1 MDLALWVWSERRR
14 SIIVY
19 TAAVLDIRLI
29 REKPEEVQAG
39 LDRLGAG
46 VTLAP
51 VLALDAR
58 VRDLKNESQN
68 LQAEQNRLSKEIGRA
83 AAGEARDQAKA
94 AATALR
100 ERIEGLTAEL
110 GKQEAALDELL
121 LELPNL
127 PHPSV
132 PTGKDET
139 ENVVLRQQGTPRAFE
154 FQPLPHWDLGTRHDI
169 IDFERGV
176 KISGSRFYVLKG
188 WGARLQRALI
198 TYMLDVHTE
207 KHGYVEIYPPYMV
220 KRDCLV
226 GTGNLPK
233 FGANLYRDAEEDFWF
248 IPTAEVPVTNLYR
261 DEILPESALPLKHV
275 AFTACFR
282 REQMAAGRDTRGI
295 KRGHQFDKVELVKFV
310 HPDRSMDE
318 LHALLGDAEDV
329 LRGLELPYRV
339 VQMCTGDLSFS
350 AMAKL
355 DLELW
360 APGQNEWLEVSSCS
374 NFGEFQARRAR
385 IRFREGQEGGGGG
398 SGGGGGGGGKGKN
411 RFVHT
416 LNGSGL
422 ALPRTLIG
430 VLETY
435 QRADGRIDVPAAL
448 RPYLGGAT
456 VLGS

>member
-1 MDLALWVWSERRR
+1 M
-14 SIIVY
+14 I
-19 TAAVLDIRLI
+19 DIRLL
-29 REKPEEVQAG
+29 RDKPDEVRTAYE
-39 LDRLGAG
+39 RLGATVDLGG
-46 VTLAP
+46 VTA
-51 VLALDAR
+51 ADAR
-58 VRDLKNESQN
+58 VRDLKNESQTM
-68 LQAEQNRLSKEIGRA
+68 QAEQNRLSKEIGRA
-83 AAGEARDQAKA
+83 AAGEARERAKA
-94 AATALR
+94 DSTALKDK
-100 ERIEGLTAEL
+100 IEKLNADLDAAQAGLDT
-110 GKQEAALDELL
+110 LL

-132 PTGKDET
+132 PVGKDES
-139 ENVVLRQQGTPRAFE
+139 ENVVLREEGTKRSYDFTPK
-154 FQPLPHWDLGTRHDI
+154 PHWDLGTALDI

-176 KISGSRFYVLKG
+176 KISGSRFYVLKD

-198 TYMLDVHTE
+198 TLMLDLHTQ

-220 KRDCLV
+220 RRECLV

-233 FGANLYRDAEEDFWF
+233 FGDNLYRDAVEDFWF

-261 DEILPESALPLKHV
+261 DEIVDGGRLPIKHV

-310 HPDRSMDE
+310 RPETSMDE
-318 LHALLGDAEDV
+318 LTALLSDAEDV
-329 LRGLELPYRV
+329 LKALEIPYRV

-350 AMAKL
+350 AMAKQ

-360 APGQNEWLEVSSCS
+360 APGCGEWLEVSSCS
-374 NFGEFQARRAR
+374 NFGDFQARRAR
-385 IRFREGQEGGGGG
+385 IRFKDAGAKE
-398 SGGGGGGGGKGKN
+398 KA

-435 QRADGRIDVPAAL
+435 QRADGKIDVPAAL
-448 RPYLGGAT
+448 RPYLGGAQI
-456 VLGS
+456 LG

>member
-1 MDLALWVWSERRR
+1 V
-14 SIIVY
+14 I
-19 TAAVLDIRLI
+19 DIRLL
-29 REKPEEVQAG
+29 RDKPDEVRQAY
-39 LDRLGAG
+39 DRLGTPVDLDG
-46 VTLAP
+46 VIA
-51 VLALDAR
+51 ADAR
-58 VRDLKNESQN
+58 VRDLKNESQT
-68 LQAEQNRLSKEIGRA
+68 LQAEQNRLSKEIGKA
-83 AAGEARDQAKA
+83 APGAPREEAKA
-94 AATALR
+94 KSTALKEKIEALNGELATA
-100 ERIEGLTAEL
+100 
-110 GKQEAALDELL
+110 EAKLEEVL

-132 PTGKDET
+132 PVGKDET
-139 ENVVLRQQGTPRAFE
+139 ENRVVREEGKKRSYDFAPK
-154 FQPLPHWDLGTRHDI
+154 PHWDLGTALDI

-176 KISGSRFYVLKG
+176 KVSGTRFYVLKS

-198 TYMLDVHTE
+198 TLMLDLHTQ

-220 KRDCLV
+220 RRDCLV

-261 DEILPESALPLKHV
+261 DEVVEAERLPIKHV

-310 HPDRSMDE
+310 RPETSMDE
-318 LHALLGDAEDV
+318 LTALLADAEDV
-329 LRGLELPYRV
+329 LKTLELPYRV
-339 VQMCTGDLSFS
+339 VQMVTGDLSFS
-350 AMAKL
+350 AMAKF

-360 APGQNEWLEVSSCS
+360 APGCGEWLEVSSCS
-374 NFGEFQARRAR
+374 NFGDFQARRAR
-385 IRFREGQEGGGGG
+385 IRFKEG
-398 SGGGGGGGGKGKN
+398 KDKP
-411 RFVHT
+411 RFLHT

-456 VLGS
+456 VLG

>member
-1 MDLALWVWSERRR
+1 V
-14 SIIVY
+14 I
-19 TAAVLDIRLI
+19 DIRLL
-29 REKPEEVQAG
+29 REKPDEVRAG
-39 LDRLGAG
+39 YQRLGTD
-46 VTLAP
+46 VD
-51 VLALDAR
+51 LDAVMARDTR
-58 VRDLKNESQN
+58 VRDLKNESQT

-83 AAGEARDQAKA
+83 APGEAREQAKA
-94 AATALR
+94 ASLAFK
-100 ERIEGLTAEL
+100 EKIETLSGEL
-110 GKQEAALDELL
+110 AAAEAALDEQL

-127 PHPSV
+127 PHATV
-132 PTGKDET
+132 PIGKDET
-139 ENVVLRQQGTPRAFE
+139 ENRVLREEGHTRTYAFAP
-154 FQPLPHWDLGTRHDI
+154 QPHWDIGTRLGI

-176 KISGSRFYVLKG
+176 KISGSRFYVLKS

-198 TYMLDVHTE
+198 SYMLDVHTG

-220 KRDCLV
+220 RRECLV

-233 FGANLYRDAEEDFWF
+233 FGENLYRDAEEDFWF

-261 DEILPESALPLKHV
+261 EEILDGADLPIRHV

-310 HPDRSMDE
+310 RPETSMDE
-318 LHALLGDAEDV
+318 LTALLSDAEDI
-329 LRGLELPYRV
+329 LKGLELPYRV

-350 AMAKL
+350 AMAKF

-360 APGQNEWLEVSSCS
+360 APGCNEWLEVSSCS
-374 NFGEFQARRAR
+374 NFGDFQARRAR
-385 IRFREGQEGGGGG
+385 IRFKEKD
-398 SGGGGGGGGKGKN
+398 GKEKS

-430 VLETY
+430 IIETY
-435 QRADGRIDVPAAL
+435 QRADGKLDVPAAL
-448 RPYLGGAT
+448 QPYFGGTT
-456 VLGS
+456 VLG

>member
-1 MDLALWVWSERRR
+1 V
-14 SIIVY
+14 I
-19 TAAVLDIRLI
+19 DIRLL
-29 REKPEEVQAG
+29 REKPDEVRAG
-39 LDRLGAG
+39 FERLGATVDFDG
-46 VTLAP
+46 

-58 VRDLKNESQN
+58 LRDLKNESQL

-83 AAGEARDQAKA
+83 AAGEAREQAKA
-94 AATALR
+94 AGSALK
-100 ERIEGLTAEL
+100 ERIEQLAGNLAAT
-110 GKQEAALDELL
+110 EAALETMM

-132 PTGKDET
+132 PVGKDDS
-139 ENVVLRQQGTPRAFE
+139 ENVVIREEGRKRDFDFIPQ
-154 FQPLPHWDLGTRHDI
+154 PHWDLGTKLGI

-176 KISGSRFYVLKG
+176 KISGSRFYVLKS
-188 WGARLQRALI
+188 WGARLQRAII
-198 TYMLDVHTE
+198 TYMLDLHTE

-220 KRDCLV
+220 KEQCLV

-233 FGANLYRDAEEDFWF
+233 FRENLYKVAGEDEVAGEYKAAAEDFWL

-261 DEILPESALPLKHV
+261 DEILPDGALPIRHV

-310 HPDRSMDE
+310 HPDTSMDE
-318 LHALLGDAEDV
+318 LGKLLADAEDV

-350 AMAKL
+350 AMAKF

-374 NFGEFQARRAR
+374 NFGDFQARRTR
-385 IRFREGQEGGGGG
+385 IRFRDGVE
-398 SGGGGGGGGKGKN
+398 KGKN

-435 QRADGRIDVPAAL
+435 QRPDGRIDVPAAL
-448 RPYLGGAT
+448 RPYLGSAT
-456 VLGS
+456 VLG

>member
-1 MDLALWVWSERRR
+1 M
-14 SIIVY
+14 I
-19 TAAVLDIRLI
+19 DIRLL
-29 REKPEEVQAG
+29 REKPDEVRQAY
-39 LDRLGAG
+39 DRLGAPVDLDG
-46 VTLAP
+46 VTA
-51 VLALDAR
+51 ADAR
-58 VRDLKNESQN
+58 VRDLKNESQT
-68 LQAEQNRLSKEIGRA
+68 LQAEQNRLSKEIGKAAPGGPREEAKAKSTALKGRIEALNVDLA
-83 AAGEARDQAKA
+83 AAEAK
-94 AATALR
+94 
-100 ERIEGLTAEL
+100 
-110 GKQEAALDELL
+110 LDELL

-132 PTGKDET
+132 PVGKDES
-139 ENVVLRQQGTPRAFE
+139 ENRVVREEGTKRGFDFAPK
-154 FQPLPHWDLGTRHDI
+154 PHWDLGTALDI

-176 KISGSRFYVLKG
+176 KISGTRFYVLKS

-198 TYMLDVHTE
+198 TLMLDLHTQ

-220 KRDCLV
+220 RRDCLV

-261 DEILPESALPLKHV
+261 DEVLEAERLPVKHV

-310 HPDRSMDE
+310 RPETSMDE
-318 LHALLGDAEDV
+318 LTGLLADAEDV
-329 LRGLELPYRV
+329 LKVLELPYRV
-339 VQMCTGDLSFS
+339 VQMVTGDLSFS

-360 APGQNEWLEVSSCS
+360 APGCSEWLEVSSCS
-374 NFGEFQARRAR
+374 NFGDFQARRAR
-385 IRFREGQEGGGGG
+385 IRFKEG
-398 SGGGGGGGGKGKN
+398 KDKP

-435 QRADGRIDVPAAL
+435 QRGDGRIDVPAAL

-456 VLGS
+456 ILG

>member
-1 MDLALWVWSERRR
+1 V
-14 SIIVY
+14 I
-19 TAAVLDIRLI
+19 DIRLL
-29 REKPEEVQAG
+29 REEPNVVEEG
-39 LDRLGAG
+39 YRKLGAPVDLAG
-46 VTLAP
+46 VRAQ
-51 VLALDAR
+51 DAR
-58 VRDLKNESQN
+58 VRDLKNESQT

-83 AAGEARDQAKA
+83 APGEAREKAKA
-94 AATALR
+94 ASSALK
-100 ERIEGLTAEL
+100 EKIEAFNVELAAAEAKL
-110 GKQEAALDELL
+110 EELM

-132 PTGKDET
+132 PVGKDDS
-139 ENVVLRQQGTPRAFE
+139 ENRVVREEGSKRSYAFTP
-154 FQPLPHWDLGTRHDI
+154 QPHWDLGTKLGI

-176 KISGSRFYVLKG
+176 KISGSRFYVLKS

-198 TYMLDVHTE
+198 TYMLDVHTQ

-220 KRDCLV
+220 RRDCLV

-261 DEILPESALPLKHV
+261 EEILDAAALPLRHV

-310 HPDRSMDE
+310 RPETSMDE
-318 LHALLGDAEDV
+318 LTALLSDAEDI

-350 AMAKL
+350 AMAKF

-360 APGQNEWLEVSSCS
+360 APGCAEWLEVSSCS
-374 NFGEFQARRAR
+374 NFGDFQARRAR
-385 IRFREGQEGGGGG
+385 IRFKEAKE
-398 SGGGGGGGGKGKN
+398 KA

-430 VLETY
+430 ILETY
-435 QRADGRIDVPAAL
+435 QRADGRIDVPAVL
-448 RPYLGGAT
+448 RPYLGGAET
-456 VLGS
+456 LG

>member
-1 MDLALWVWSERRR
+1 M
-14 SIIVY
+14 I
-19 TAAVLDIRLI
+19 DIRLL
-29 REKPEEVQAG
+29 REKPDEVRAAYE
-39 LDRLGAG
+39 RLGATVDLAG
-46 VTLAP
+46 VTA
-51 VLALDAR
+51 ADAR
-58 VRDLKNESQN
+58 VRDLKNESQTM
-68 LQAEQNRLSKEIGRA
+68 QAEQNRLSKEIGRA
-83 AAGEARDQAKA
+83 AAGEARERAKA
-94 AATALR
+94 DSTALK
-100 ERIEGLTAEL
+100 EKIEKLNAEL
-110 GKQEAALDELL
+110 VGAEAGLDALL

-132 PTGKDET
+132 PVGKDES
-139 ENVVLRQQGTPRAFE
+139 ENVVLREEGRKRSYDFAPK
-154 FQPLPHWDLGTRHDI
+154 PHWDLGTALDI

-176 KISGSRFYVLKG
+176 KISGTRFYVLKG

-198 TYMLDVHTE
+198 TLMLDLHTQ

-220 KRDCLV
+220 RRDCLV

-233 FGANLYRDAEEDFWF
+233 FGDNLYRDAVEDFWF

-261 DEILPESALPLKHV
+261 DEIVDGARLPIRHV

-310 HPDRSMDE
+310 RPETSMDE
-318 LHALLGDAEDV
+318 LTALLSDAEDV
-329 LRGLELPYRV
+329 LKALEIPYRV

-350 AMAKL
+350 AMAKQ

-360 APGQNEWLEVSSCS
+360 APGCGEWLEVSSCS
-374 NFGEFQARRAR
+374 NFGDFQARRAR
-385 IRFREGQEGGGGG
+385 IRFKDAGAKE
-398 SGGGGGGGGKGKN
+398 KA

-435 QRADGRIDVPAAL
+435 QRADGKIDVPAAL
-448 RPYLGGAT
+448 RPYLGGAE
-456 VLGS
+456 VIG

>member
-1 MDLALWVWSERRR
+1 V
-14 SIIVY
+14 I
-19 TAAVLDIRLI
+19 DIRLL
-29 REKPEEVQAG
+29 RDKPEEVRAAYE
-39 LDRLGAG
+39 RLGATVDLTG
-46 VTLAP
+46 VA
-51 VLALDAR
+51 AADAR
-58 VRDLKNESQN
+58 VRDLKNESQT
-68 LQAEQNRLSKEIGRA
+68 LQAEQNRLSKDIGRA
-83 AAGEARDQAKA
+83 AAGEAREKAKA
-94 AATALR
+94 DSTALKEKIERLNTELATA
-100 ERIEGLTAEL
+100 
-110 GKQEAALDELL
+110 EAALDLVL

-132 PTGKDET
+132 PVGKDET
-139 ENVVLRQQGTPRAFE
+139 ENRVLREEGSKRSYDFA
-154 FQPLPHWDLGTRHDI
+154 LKPHWDLGTALDI

-198 TYMLDVHTE
+198 TLMLDLHTE
-207 KHGYVEIYPPYMV
+207 RHGYREIYPPYMV
-220 KRDCLV
+220 RRDCLV

-233 FGANLYRDAEEDFWF
+233 FGDNLYRDAQEDFWF

-261 DEILPESALPLKHV
+261 EEVLDSAQLPIKHV

-310 HPDRSMDE
+310 RPETSMDE
-318 LHALLGDAEDV
+318 LDGLLADAEDV
-329 LRGLELPYRV
+329 LKVLEIPYRV

-350 AMAKL
+350 AMAKM

-360 APGQNEWLEVSSCS
+360 APGCGEWLEVSSCS
-374 NFGEFQARRAR
+374 NFGDFQARRAR
-385 IRFREGQEGGGGG
+385 IRFKEG
-398 SGGGGGGGGKGKN
+398 KDKP

-435 QRADGRIDVPAAL
+435 QRADGRIDVPTAL
-448 RPYLGGAT
+448 RPYLGGAQI
-456 VLGS
+456 LG